1 MSVTDL
7 IPEIQDSGNPEQLRA
22 EVERLNHII
31 SILMDQAERGINADS
46 SDFSLF
52 QTTIMLE
59 DKVRQRTAEL
69 QQALL
74 QLDDTNVVLEQ
85 SLQTLH
91 QTQQQLIES
100 EKMAALGHLV
110 AGVAHEI
117 NTPVGV
123 SVTATSHL
131 CDRTRDIE
139 VEVSGGNL
147 TRAAMAQYMSE
158 MAEGCG
164 LILTNLMRANDLI
177 QRFKQTA
184 VDQATHE
191 KRKFELGALIGDICG
206 SLAPRLRE
214 QHVSVDLKLEHPV
227 QINSYP
233 GVIGQIITNLVV
245 NSLDHAFDG
254 GVGGRISI
262 ALYPEPGQVV
272 LIFSDNGTG
281 IREDVTGHIF
291 EPFYTT
297 RRGEGGT
304 GLGLH
309 ISYNLSTEILGGTL
323 ECIESPASGAH
334 FRLSFPVETD

>member
-7 IPEIQDSGNPEQLRA
+7 ISDVEDCNNPEQLRY
-22 EVERLNHII
+22 EVERLNHVIKV
-31 SILMDQAERGINADS
+31 LMDRAEQGVNTDS
-46 SDFSLF
+46 TDFSLF

-59 DKVRQRTAEL
+59 DKVRQRTEEL

-74 QLDDTNVVLEQ
+74 QLDDTNVALEQ

-91 QTQQQLIES
+91 QTQEQLIES

-131 CDRTRDIE
+131 RDRTRDLEKE
-139 VEVSGGNL
+139 VAGGSL
-147 TRAAMAQYMSE
+147 TRGNMGEYLSE
-158 MAEGCG
+158 ITESCD
-164 LILTNLMRANDLI
+164 LVLSNLMRADELI

-191 KRKFELGALIGDICG
+191 KRTFELGELILDICSG
-206 SLAPRLRE
+206 LRP
-214 QHVSVDLKLEHPV
+214 KLQEKHTSIELSSDNPV
-227 QINSYP
+227 QIESYP
-233 GVIGQIITNLVV
+233 GVIAQIITNLIM
-245 NSLDHAFDG
+245 NSLDHAFDQVAAG
-254 GVGGRISI
+254 YINIAIS
-262 ALYPEPGQVV
+262 AEQDQVV
-272 LIFSDNGTG
+272 LIYSDNGEG
-281 IREDVTGHIF
+281 IREDVVEHIF

-323 ECIESPASGAH
+323 ECIESPAGGAC
-334 FRLSFPVETD
+334 FRLSFPLEVD